1 MKYYCVYS
9 KRDGKTRNWTK
20 GMEIDVTI
28 TLLASNVVNGVVIF
42 GRNGTSVLFIYWEK
56 NP

>member
-1 MKYYCVYS
+1 MKYYRGYS
-9 KRDGKTRNWTK
+9 KREGKTRNWTK

-42 GRNGTSVLFIYWEK
+42 GRNGTSVLFI
-56 NP
+56 